1 MSISDSQQRQLRE
14 WLAAVARHD
23 ADAFRSLYGATSS
36 KLFGF
41 ALRILTRREW
51 AEEALQESFISIWNS
66 AVTYQFNFAAPM
78 TWMAAIVRN
87 KAFDILRR
95 VDDSMQLG
103 ADSLDPEILSAVES
117 PDPTPIEALQMSS
130 SAKALARC
138 LARLEATHRQAVALA
153 FYHELSYSDVA
164 RQMNIPIGTIK
175 TWIRRGL
182 EQLRLCMNGLEHA

>member
-1 MSISDSQQRQLRE
+1 MSITDSQQRQLRE

-23 ADAFRSLYGATSS
+23 AEAFRSLYNATSS

-41 ALRILTRREW
+41 ALRILARREW

-66 AVTYQFNFAAPM
+66 AGTYQFEFAAPM

-87 KAFDILRR
+87 KALDILRR
-95 VDDSMQLG
+95 AGDSMQAA
-103 ADSLDPEILSAVES
+103 ADGFDPEILSALES
-117 PDPTPIEALQMSS
+117 PDPTPIEALQTSS

-138 LARLEATHRQAVALA
+138 LALLEATHRQAIVLA
-153 FYHELSYSDVA
+153 FYHELSYSDAA
-164 RQMNIPIGTIK
+164 RRMHIPIGTVK

-182 EQLRLCMNGLEHA
+182 EQLRRCMNGLEHA